1 MPPLR
6 PFLLERKL
14 LPKVWGGRAL
24 EQVLGMSLPA
34 GEAIG
39 ETWELFDRPEGS
51 SRIRG
56 SERTLADLLRDD
68 GERVLGRGVARAH
81 GGRFPLLLK
90 FIDARE
96 ALSVQVHPNDEQA
109 RSEGDS
115 GKDEAWLVLHA
126 GPGGRIIRGVRP
138 GIDDALFRAS
148 AHTAAVESMLWSF
161 SPRPG
166 DTIHVPPGTVHA
178 IGPDVVVFEVQQ
190 NSDVTYRLYDWG
202 RAREVHV
209 QKALAVASTDGGR
222 VAVADRPVVESEAL
236 TDGGRQLLSTAHF
249 RLRRYDLQ
257 RPFTLPTDGAF
268 LTLTVLAGRGIVGWR
283 SGDSDTPLP
292 VGAGDTVLVPACIE
306 SVYLSPIG
314 RLDVAVCNPTTPAG
328 RS

>member
-1 MPPLR
+1 MLPLK

-24 EQVLGMSLPA
+24 EPVLGVSLPA

-51 SRIRG
+51 SRLRG
-56 SERTLADLLRDD
+56 SERTLADVLRDD
-68 GERVLGRGVARAH
+68 GERLLGRSVARGH

-96 ALSVQVHPNDEQA
+96 ALSVQVHPDDEQA
-109 RSEGDS
+109 RSENDS

-126 GPGGRIIRGVRP
+126 GPQARIIRGLRP
-138 GIDDALFRAS
+138 GVDAAQFRAA
-148 AHTAAVESMLWSF
+148 AHTPAVESMLWSF
-161 SPRPG
+161 APQPG
-166 DTIHVPPGTVHA
+166 DVIHVPPGTVHA
-178 IGPDVVVFEVQQ
+178 IGPDVVVFELQQ

-202 RAREVHV
+202 RPREVHV
-209 QKALAVASTDGGR
+209 QKALAVARADSGG
-222 VAVADRPVVESEAL
+222 VALAERPVVAPQPL
-236 TDGGRQLLSTAHF
+236 PGGGVQLLATPHF

-257 RPFTLPTDGAF
+257 RPFTLTTEGAF
-268 LTLTVLAGRGIVGWR
+268 LVVTVLAGRGIVGWR
-283 SGDSDTPLP
+283 SGDSDPPLP
-292 VGAGDTVLVPACIE
+292 LAAGDTVLVPACVE

-314 RLDVAVCNPTTPAG
+314 RLDVVVSDPTTTA
-328 RS
+328 RNR